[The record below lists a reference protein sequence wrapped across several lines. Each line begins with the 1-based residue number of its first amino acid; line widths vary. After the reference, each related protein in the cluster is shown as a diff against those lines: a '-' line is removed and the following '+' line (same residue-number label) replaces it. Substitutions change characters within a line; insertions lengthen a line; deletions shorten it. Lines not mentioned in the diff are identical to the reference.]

1 MKSIKNYERG
11 KNNNMENK
19 IREHEEI
26 LNLVRE
32 NIKEDIA
39 EKNTYTYKVKG
50 RKVKVVFSDNPSAPT
65 IENALVKIVSRRIS

>member
-1 MKSIKNYERG
+1 
-11 KNNNMENK
+11 MENK
-19 IREHEEI
+19 IKENDEL

-32 NIKEDIA
+32 TIKEDIA
-39 EKNTYTYKVKG
+39 EKNSYSFKIKG